1 MTSWN
6 KALPD
11 TLTNGEC
18 ERGDVTKQGG
28 TPPVRIVPPKKEEDP
43 SKKKSMVTFYV
54 GEDQSTKES
63 YEKFEDSNAENGIK
77 HVRFFNQLITKRGT
91 KDLIEEQEGI
101 RDAAKAAL
109 QVMEEGDHG
118 YDELVEERDEAIAEI
133 ERLVTEV
140 LDTFEQLLGAA
151 LVPEWEENCR
161 KMLDTNGYINEDDTW
176 INHRA
181 LGRTG
186 WHSVHVCLN
195 GWLCLNVPKDCAE
208 RNRRYLSTQVV
219 FPPTGHTKQVKIK
232 PFLLRMKGM
241 NELTTHMPCLKD
253 TKNAPTSMP
262 RASVPFPEY
271 EMCTYL
277 LNACPVGMKEMYWS
291 RKGQHFPCNVDQLI
305 EDLHMM
311 EPEYLSHKKLMG
323 EIRAMKQS
331 NGASSSSDKKSNK
344 RKMQS
349 GDTIPRKSVN
359 KTPKLCQFCA
369 QWAPQIKNTH
379 NTKDCRKWHPDGT
392 SKEQKGK
399 FSKSGGKYKGSNAH
413 AIDEMKECFA
423 TMKKQNEKLMKY
435 VKKSKK
441 SRRGRRGYEL
451 SGSDSDSE

>member
-1 MTSWN
+1 MCITSYTSTSIVSCTFVVCVLLTFQFFGLLFASTANQANHKGYYIKMTSWN
-6 KALPD
+6 KTLPD
-11 TLTNGEC
+11 TLTNSEC

-28 TPPVRIVPPKKEEDP
+28 APPVRIIPPKKEEDP

-63 YEKFEDSNAENGIK
+63 YEKFEDSNAENGLK
-77 HVRFFNQLITKRGT
+77 HVRFFNQLISKRGT
-91 KDLIEEQEGI
+91 KALIEEQVEI
-101 RDAAKAAL
+101 RDDAIAAL

-118 YDELVEERDEAIAEI
+118 HDELIEDRDAAIFEI

-151 LVPEWEENCR
+151 LVPDWEENCR
-161 KMLDTNGYINEDDTW
+161 KMLDTNGYINEEDTW

-181 LGRTG
+181 LGKTG
-186 WHSVHVCLN
+186 WHSIHVCLN

-208 RNRRYLSTQVV
+208 RNRRYLSTQIV

-232 PFLLRMKGM
+232 PFLLRIKSL

-253 TKNAPTSMP
+253 TKNAPASMP
-262 RASVPFPEY
+262 RANVPFPEY

-311 EPEYLSHKKLMG
+311 
-323 EIRAMKQS
+323 A
-331 NGASSSSDKKSNK
+331 
-344 RKMQS
+344 KMLFPPGIPAIPLIPFLFRLAFAGTLDS
-349 GDTIPRKSVN
+349 APRK
-359 KTPKLCQFCA
+359 
-369 QWAPQIKNTH
+369 TH
-379 NTKDCRKWHPDGT
+379 PEFQLG
-392 SKEQKGK
+392 
-399 FSKSGGKYKGSNAH
+399 
-413 AIDEMKECFA
+413 
-423 TMKKQNEKLMKY
+423 
-435 VKKSKK
+435 
-441 SRRGRRGYEL
+441 
-451 SGSDSDSE
+451 